1 MRLEVVPLAISPMT
15 LFYDNNKEVTQS
27 KELRNH
33 QKGKHIER
41 KHHLIC
47 KIV

>member
-33 QKGKHIER
+33 QKGKHIEM
-41 KHHLIC
+41 KYHLIC